1 MTKSGAAD
9 LLVEIGC
16 EELPPLSLQ
25 RLAES
30 FYEGCGKR
38 LEAAGFAHEA
48 EASRVFYTPRRL
60 AFRIAQVAA
69 RQVDQVQDRKGP
81 AVEAAFDA
89 EGKPTAAA
97 TGFARSVGR
106 EVEALERHATDKGE
120 WLFCRVEQP
129 GQTLDE
135 LIFPILEQ
143 ALADLPI
150 TRPMRWSGHAFSFV
164 RPVHWLVVLHGSR
177 VIQGSLF
184 GQAAGNT
191 THGHRVHSPGPHP
204 IAAAERYEAVLEAAS
219 VLVDPELRKSRVRE
233 AVTAAAVERGGQARI
248 TDALLD
254 EVCNIV
260 EWPVAVA
267 CSFEP
272 AFLDVP
278 QEALIASMEDHQ
290 KFFPVL
296 DPKSQALAPHFV
308 AVANLESQDPEMV
321 RDGFERVIRPRLAD
335 ARFFWEQDRRQPLQD
350 YAERLAGVLFQPKL
364 GTIGDKTKRIE
375 AFSRIIA
382 EIIDIDP
389 EPVARAALLC
399 KCDLVTQMVGEFP
412 GLQGIMGGH
421 YASASGEPDAVAL
434 AIREH
439 YSPRYAGDV
448 TPATDAGRVL
458 ALADRL
464 DTLVGIFASG
474 AKPSG
479 NKDPFA
485 LRRAAL
491 GAARI
496 MLEAPLP
503 IGLDDLF
510 NAAARCLEP
519 RLAVSGGC
527 LSEARHFLLE
537 RVRQHFLESGYRTG
551 QVNAA
556 LAAPLSTLP
565 DLAARLSALSAF
577 MALPEAEQLVAANK
591 RIGNILSASES
602 PISGEINED
611 SLFLDEERR
620 LFDQVVEL
628 ELQLEPRFNAGDYD
642 QALAALAGLDRLI
655 APFFDQVMVM
665 DEDLAIRNN
674 RLALLFRLK
683 SLFDRI
689 ADLSVV
695 G

>member
-1 MTKSGAAD
+1 
-9 LLVEIGC
+9 
-16 EELPPLSLQ
+16 
-25 RLAES
+25 
-30 FYEGCGKR
+30 
-38 LEAAGFAHEA
+38 
-48 EASRVFYTPRRL
+48 
-60 AFRIAQVAA
+60 
-69 RQVDQVQDRKGP
+69 
-81 AVEAAFDA
+81 
-89 EGKPTAAA
+89 
-97 TGFARSVGR
+97 
-106 EVEALERHATDKGE
+106 
-120 WLFCRVEQP
+120 
-129 GQTLDE
+129 
-135 LIFPILEQ
+135 
-143 ALADLPI
+143 
-150 TRPMRWSGHAFSFV
+150 RWSGHAFSFV

-184 GQAAGNT
+184 EQAAGNT
-191 THGHRVHSPGPHP
+191 TQGHRVHSPGPHP
-204 IAAAERYEAVLEAAS
+204 IAAADRYEAVLEPAS
-219 VLVDPELRKSRVRE
+219 VLVDPALRKTRVCE
-233 AVTAAAVERGGQARI
+233 AVTAAAAESGGQARI
-248 TDALLD
+248 TDALLS

-272 AFLDVP
+272 AFLEVP

-296 DPKSQALAPHFV
+296 DKKSQALAPHFV
-308 AVANLESQDPEMV
+308 AVANLESQDPALV

-335 ARFFWEQDRRQPLQD
+335 ARFFWDQDRQRPLQD
-350 YAERLAGVLFQPKL
+350 YVERLEGVLFQPKL
-364 GTIGDKTKRIE
+364 GSVRDKTKRIE
-375 AFSRIIA
+375 DFSRIIA
-382 EIIDIDP
+382 QIIDIDP

-439 YSPRYAGDV
+439 YSPRYAGDAI
-448 TPATDAGRVL
+448 PASDAGRVL

-503 IGLDDLF
+503 IGLDELF

-519 RLAVSGGC
+519 RLAVPAEC
-527 LSEARHFLLE
+527 LSEARDFLLE
-537 RVRQHFLESGYRTG
+537 RVRQHFLETGYRTS

-556 LAAPLSTLP
+556 LAAPLTTLP
-565 DLAARLSALSAF
+565 DLAARLSALAAF

-591 RIGNILSASES
+591 RIGNILGASES
-602 PISGEINED
+602 TISGEINENR
-611 SLFLDEERR
+611 LVLDEERR
-620 LFDQVVEL
+620 LFDQVVAL
-628 ELQLEPRFNAGDYD
+628 ERQLEPHFEAGEYE
-642 QALAALAGLDRLI
+642 QALAALAGLDRVI

-665 DEDLAIRNN
+665 DEDPAIRNN

>member
-1 MTKSGAAD
+1 MTKTESAD

-30 FYEGCGKR
+30 FYEGCRNR
-38 LEAAGFAHEA
+38 LEAAGIAHEA
-48 EASRVFYTPRRL
+48 ETSRVFYTPRRL

-69 RQVDQVQDRKGP
+69 RQADQVQDRKGP
-81 AVEAAFDA
+81 AVEAAFDP
-89 EGKPTAAA
+89 EGRPTAAA

-106 EVEALERHATDKGE
+106 EVEELERHTTDKGE

-129 GQTLDE
+129 GQALDE

-143 ALADLPI
+143 ALAELPI

-184 GQAAGNT
+184 EQAAGNT
-191 THGHRVHSPGPHP
+191 TQGHRVHNPGPHP
-204 IAAAERYEAVLEAAS
+204 IAAAERYEAVLETAS
-219 VLVDPELRKSRVRE
+219 VLVDPALRKTRVHE
-233 AVTAAAVERGGQARI
+233 AVTAAAAENGGQARI
-248 TDALLD
+248 TDALLN

-272 AFLDVP
+272 AFLEVP

-290 KFFPVL
+290 KFFPVV
-296 DPKSQALAPHFV
+296 DPKSQALVPHFV
-308 AVANLESQDPEMV
+308 AVANLESQDPAVV

-335 ARFFWEQDRRQPLQD
+335 ARFFWDQDRERPLKD
-350 YAERLAGVLFQPKL
+350 YAEHLDGVLFQPKL
-364 GTIGDKTKRIE
+364 GSVGDKTKRIE

-382 EIIDIDP
+382 EIIGVDP
-389 EPVARAALLC
+389 DPVARAALLC

-412 GLQGIMGGH
+412 TLQGIMGSH

-439 YSPRYAGDV
+439 YSPRYAGDAIP
-448 TPATDAGRVL
+448 TSGPGRVL

-503 IGLDDLF
+503 LELDDLF
-510 NAAARCLEP
+510 DAAARCLKP
-519 RLAVSGGC
+519 RLAVSAER

-537 RVRQHFLESGYRTG
+537 RVRQHFLESGYRTS

-556 LAAPLSTLP
+556 LAAPLTTLP
-565 DLAARLSALSAF
+565 DLAARLSAVSAF

-591 RIGNILSASES
+591 RIGNILDASGS
-602 PISGEINED
+602 KVSGEINED
-611 SLFLDEERR
+611 SLVLDEERR
-620 LFDQVVEL
+620 LFDQVVDL
-628 ELQLEPRFNAGDYD
+628 ELRLEPHFKAGEYD
-642 QALAALAGLDRLI
+642 QALAALAGLDRVI

-665 DEDLAIRNN
+665 DEDPAIRNN